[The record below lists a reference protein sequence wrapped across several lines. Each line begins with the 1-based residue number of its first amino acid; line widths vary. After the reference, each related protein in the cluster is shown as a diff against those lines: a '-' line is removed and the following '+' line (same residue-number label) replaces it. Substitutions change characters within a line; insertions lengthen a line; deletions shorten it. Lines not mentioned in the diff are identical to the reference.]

1 MRWLKTRTVLWISLN
16 QMKSQSLEILYLL
29 YAYKSNKI
37 KQKQNLENVELEN
50 LFVF

>member
-1 MRWLKTRTVLWISLN
+1 
-16 QMKSQSLEILYLL
+16 MKSQSLEILCLL

-50 LFVF
+50 LFVFLIFFKKFLIIM